1 MLKDHISNEIVFSSN
16 CLKDEIKENENKMS
30 KNDYLSL
37 LNIEF
42 YFIETLYIKNWRKS
56 IFKIILSNYKYSV
69 KTKCRLLY
77 Q

>member
-1 MLKDHISNEIVFSSN
+1 MRLFFSSN

-30 KNDYLSL
+30 KNDYLSW

-69 KTKCRLLY
+69 KTKCHLLY